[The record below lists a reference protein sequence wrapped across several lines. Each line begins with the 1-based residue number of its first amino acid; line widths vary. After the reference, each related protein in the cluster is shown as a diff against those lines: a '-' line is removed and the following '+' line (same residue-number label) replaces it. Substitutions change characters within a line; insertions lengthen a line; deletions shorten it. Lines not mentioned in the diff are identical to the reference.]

1 MIDTIEN
8 ALVTRFRQLSKF
20 NDTWSFL
27 YNIKI
32 IPEKSILEKVCA
44 DLQISLTDGKNV
56 TCLVVN

>member
-1 MIDTIEN
+1 MHWSLD
-8 ALVTRFRQLSKF
+8 LDF